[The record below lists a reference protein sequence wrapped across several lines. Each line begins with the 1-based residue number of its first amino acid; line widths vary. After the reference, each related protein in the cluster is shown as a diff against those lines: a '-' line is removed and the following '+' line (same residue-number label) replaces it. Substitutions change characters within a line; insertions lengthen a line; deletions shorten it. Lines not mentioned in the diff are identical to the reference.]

1 MAKYQ
6 YNELTPDSGPRASG
20 NCTVILIFT
29 MLRKRPASILIASCA
44 LVAMCEFSA
53 FAADLTLFG
62 SKKPGATSVQG
73 VSREKPGA
81 AREVR
86 DKRSGVS
93 KKARKKNQAA
103 QAEKDRQRIITY
115 SLFRDPLSRV
125 HVAADHRQ
133 AERLALLGGAL
144 GATSVPQPVPQTS
157 SKPARTE
164 TLRADEPDTAGIAF
178 GCRERPFNTGMNK
191 RELAACF
198 RHNVDRSWKAQT
210 YVSRG
215 YADGIPTW
223 GGGLSLAYDY

>member
-1 MAKYQ
+1 
-6 YNELTPDSGPRASG
+6 
-20 NCTVILIFT
+20 

-44 LVAMCEFSA
+44 LVAMCDLSA

-73 VSREKPGA
+73 VSREKPGVT
-81 AREVR
+81 REGR
-86 DKRSGVS
+86 DKRSGVN
-93 KKARKKNQAA
+93 KKDRKKNQST

-125 HVAADHRQ
+125 HVAAGHRQ
-133 AERLALLGGAL
+133 IERLAVL
-144 GATSVPQPVPQTS
+144 GAPPVPQS
-157 SKPARTE
+157 VQQPATKSARAE
-164 TLRADEPDTAGIAF
+164 TLRSDEPDTAGIAF
-178 GCRERPFNTGMNK
+178 GCRERPFSAGMNK

>member
-1 MAKYQ
+1 MTKYK
-6 YNELTPDSGPRASG
+6 YNGLTPNNVPRVFS
-20 NCTVILIFT
+20 NCTVIPVFT
-29 MLRKRPASILIASCA
+29 MLRKRPASILLASCA
-44 LVAMCEFSA
+44 LVAMCDLSA

-62 SKKPGATSVQG
+62 ATRSGATSVQG
-73 VSREKPGA
+73 ASREKPGMT
-81 AREVR
+81 RDGK
-86 DKRSGVS
+86 DKRPGVG
-93 KKARKKNQAA
+93 KKDRKKNQAA
-103 QAEKDRQRIITY
+103 QAEKDRQRIVTY

-133 AERLALLGGAL
+133 IERLAVL
-144 GATSVPQPVPQTS
+144 GAPSLPQPAPHTA
-157 SKPARTE
+157 SKSARVDA
-164 TLRADEPDTAGIAF
+164 LRTDEPDTAGIAF
-178 GCRERPFNTGMNK
+178 GCRERPFSTSMNK

>member
-1 MAKYQ
+1 
-6 YNELTPDSGPRASG
+6 
-20 NCTVILIFT
+20 

-44 LVAMCEFSA
+44 LVAMCDLSA

-62 SKKPGATSVQG
+62 ATRPGATSVQG
-73 VSREKPGA
+73 ASREKSGATRESKDKRPGA
-81 AREVR
+81 
-86 DKRSGVS
+86 S
-93 KKARKKNQAA
+93 KKDRKKSQAA

-133 AERLALLGGAL
+133 TERLAVLGAAL
-144 GATSVPQPVPQTS
+144 GAPSIPQPVPQTS
-157 SKPARTE
+157 SKPARTAS
-164 TLRADEPDTAGIAF
+164 LRTDEPDTAGIAF
-178 GCRERPFNTGMNK
+178 GCRERPFSTGMNK